1 MSMPD
6 SLVLFSES
14 EVAAAIDWV
23 GTAIEDHCGAGD
35 RGAQANDDE
44 WIAVCVLN
52 GGLIF
57 TGEIL
62 KRVSIPMRLDS
73 VRVSRYHNTTT
84 GKELRWHAE
93 PEFTAEGKRILLLDD
108 IFDEGETLAALS
120 RYFMRQGAREVFTAV
135 LVEKEHDRKV
145 EGFRPDLV
153 GLRCPDHYVFGFG
166 MDYEGL
172 YRNLPDIR
180 RLAD

>member
-1 MSMPD
+1 MTSLPD
-6 SLVLFSES
+6 SRILFSAGD
-14 EVAAAIDWV
+14 VQAAIDYLAAAV
-23 GTAIEDHCGAGD
+23 EDHCRD
-35 RGAQANDDE
+35 EE

-62 KRVSIPMRLDS
+62 KRVTSKVRLDS
-73 VRVSRYHNTTT
+73 VRVSRYHNTTS
-84 GKELRWHAE
+84 GKDLRWHAE
-93 PEFTAEGKRILLLDD
+93 PEFNAEGKRIILLDD
-108 IFDEGETLAALS
+108 IFDEGHTLAALS
-120 RYFMRQGAREVFTAV
+120 TYFRRQGALEVFTVV
-135 LVEKEHDRKV
+135 LVEKDHDRKV

-153 GLRCPDHYVFGFG
+153 GLRCPDRYVFGFG

-180 RLAD
+180 QLLG